1 MQGKSSLHLT
11 QILVSKKASI
21 YISQEDTILLN
32 SLTSL
37 G

>member
-1 MQGKSSLHLT
+1 MQGKSGLHLN
-11 QILVSKKASI
+11 QILVSKKANI
-21 YISQEDTILLN
+21 YMSQEDTILLN